1 MEMAKYFKTG
11 AQKLFSLVKKH
22 PTTFLGILFL
32 TLLVLPSAAHC
43 DIGSAFTETKSQ
55 VQSVVSNKSGL
66 FWIFMAVIL
75 GSGIWALFKGSWKG
89 VGIALLIGII
99 LGNFS
104 GVIDAVLNTKI
115 FKNESQNEQSGKG

>member
-1 MEMAKYFKTG
+1 MEMAKHFKTVT
-11 AQKLFSLVKKH
+11 QKLFSLIKKH
-22 PTTFLGILFL
+22 PTSLLGIFFLALLF
-32 TLLVLPSAAHC
+32 LPSAGYC

-115 FKNESQNEQSGKG
+115 FKNESQNEQNGKG